1 MKTHAMALL
10 AGVLIGS
17 VGVATIEGLH
27 AQGAKLKAYA
37 VSEIEILDRAALAA
51 YLPKARQLIEAA
63 HGRGLRTAA
72 GRVMQIEGEPAPKS
86 AAIVEWDSLDDAVT
100 FYKSKA
106 WTDLKSERDKA
117 TKVVRRYAV
126 EVEKQ

>member
-17 VGVATIEGLH
+17 VGVAAIEGLH
-27 AQGAKLKAYA
+27 AQGAKLKAYS
-37 VSEIEILDRAALAA
+37 VTENEILDRAALAA

-63 HGRGLRTAA
+63 HGRALRTAA
-72 GRVMQIEGEPAPKS
+72 GRVMQIEGDPAPKS
-86 AAIVEWDSLDDAVT
+86 AAMDEWDSLDDAVT

-106 WTDLKSERDKA
+106 WMDLKSERDKA
-117 TKVVRRYAV
+117 TKVVRRYVV